1 MNNLR
6 MRYQVKKS
14 GTDNWVEVSEKIF
27 METLADRFDTL
38 TPVLSKILQGEQIIT
53 SHEIFRRIN

>member
-53 SHEIFRRIN
+53 PHEIFRRIN